1 MDLYFRVVVL
11 YNAIMIEKS
20 DKRLQTTVFRLPTE
34 IHKALR
40 QTALEQGISM
50 GEALRQ
56 AVEVWLKEHKKTKKG
71 VKK

>member
-1 MDLYFRVVVL
+1 
-11 YNAIMIEKS
+11 MIEKGK
-20 DKRLQTTVFRLPTE
+20 KRLQTTVFRLPTE

-56 AVEVWLKEHKKTKKG
+56 AVGLWLKEHKKTRKG
-71 VKK
+71 VNK

>member
-1 MDLYFRVVVL
+1 
-11 YNAIMIEKS
+11 MIPNSEI
-20 DKRLQTTVFRLPTE
+20 RLQTTVFRLPTE
-34 IHKALR
+34 THKALR

-56 AVEVWLKEHKKTKKG
+56 AVEMWLKEHKKTRKG

>member
-1 MDLYFRVVVL
+1 MT
-11 YNAIMIEKS
+11 AKS
-20 DKRLQTTVFRLPTE
+20 EKRLQTTVFRLPTE

-40 QTALEQGISM
+40 QAALEQGISM

-56 AVEVWLKEHKKTKKG
+56 AVEMWLKEHKKTRKG